1 MSGLSSC
8 YDPLE
13 FLIKETIPQTINSKT
28 PNTITAFIIEK
39 LAKAISIKL
48 LESILVERVF
58 VATDT

>member
-39 LAKAISIKL
+39 LAKAISPSL
-48 LESILVERVF
+48 SNY
-58 VATDT
+58 